1 MILWQEIPICWWLR
15 ILMQFALGW
24 INDVGF
30 VVHAFGLYGVCITQP
45 TRRLLTFWVFGVMWY
60 FFLNVTQFL
69 VSYSSCLNNWI
80 VINYC
85 LGSVKVSRLLILH
98 KDLKSIATRECSFE
112 LPIRFCEFQMVN
124 VDLLLLYIFN
134 LWLYIFLSLI

>member
-1 MILWQEIPICWWLR
+1 MYYATNKKATDFLSIWCHVI
-15 ILMQFALGW
+15 
-24 INDVGF
+24 
-30 VVHAFGLYGVCITQP
+30 
-45 TRRLLTFWVFGVMWY
+45 
-60 FFLNVTQFL
+60 FFLECHNSFRKFL

-134 LWLYIFLSLI
+134 L